1 MMRGDYIELIKN
13 AIKDDF
19 LNANEIEIATGVKLN
34 TVNATLRKLRKL
46 EEVDIEIRVNRPW
59 GKSVKFHKLK
69 GDEMRVSVDHYLEML
84 RFCHDEYKSVSEI
97 YEHLGLL
104 KPVTAKHLVKL
115 YDEGLMESQLL
126 KDGFRGSGQRMYKSN
141 LGWSEDA
148 VRKAFKQV
156 IKTGDKVAK
165 ESKDYYCKQTTVN
178 GVTRV
183 VFGNKH
189 PQYEKS
195 KNPRYGVGMGKM
207 GMV

>member
-19 LNANEIEIATGVKLN
+19 LNGNEIEIATGVKLN
-34 TVNATLRKLRKL
+34 TVNSTIRKLAQSD
-46 EEVDIEIRVNRPW
+46 EIETELRFNHQW
-59 GKSVKFHKLK
+59 GKLVRFHKLK
-69 GDEMRVSVDHYLEML
+69 GDEMRVSIEHYLEML

-97 YEHLGLL
+97 YEHLGLF

-115 YDEGLMESQLL
+115 YDEGLMDSHLL
-126 KDGFRGSGQRMYKSN
+126 KDGFRGAGQRMYKSN

-156 IKTGDKVAK
+156 IKTGSKVAK

-178 GVTRV
+178 GVTKV

-189 PQYEKS
+189 PHYEKS
-195 KNPRYGVGMGKM
+195 KKHRYGVGIGKM
-207 GMV
+207 GMA